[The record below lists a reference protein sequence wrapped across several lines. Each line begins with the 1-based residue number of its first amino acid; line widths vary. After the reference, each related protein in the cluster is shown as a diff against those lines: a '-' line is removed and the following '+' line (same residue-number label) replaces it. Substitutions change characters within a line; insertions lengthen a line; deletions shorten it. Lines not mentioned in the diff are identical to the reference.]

1 VTATTSEL
9 DPRWQAAVTEFNAG
23 HYHEAHELWESLWDD
38 ADGEAKV
45 LCRALLTIAA
55 GYAKLDV
62 GEVNGAR
69 KLLERGLASL
79 QQGGPGG
86 AALGALPASVAEG
99 LSRLRQVPFGE
110 RAGLDSVPRP
120 RL

>member
-1 VTATTSEL
+1 MAATTSDP
-9 DPRWQAAVTEFNAG
+9 DPRWQAAVSEFNAAR
-23 HYHEAHELWESLWDD
+23 YHEAHEIWESLWNDV
-38 ADGEAKV
+38 DGEARV

-69 KLLERGLASL
+69 KLLERGQMGL
-79 QQGGPGG
+79 QQAGSSG
-86 AALGALPASVAEG
+86 AALGALLATVAEG
-99 LSRLRQVPFGE
+99 LNRLRQIPFGE
-110 RAGLDSVPRP
+110 RAGLDAVPRP